1 MRRQM
6 LIMGVKT
13 NVKFENNGLSLDVS
27 PKRKAIT
34 DFVPYEDIDDVI
46 AQRHLY
52 GFGIFVIIWAIAFAA
67 LSSGLTLLLGL
78 FFLWFYWGGKAIIKR
93 KSSDN
98 KDGIIYMRSFNQA
111 KKFADYF
118 KEETEN

>member
-1 MRRQM
+1 MISLTKIPSLVGEEKKYKSPHTSRQM

-93 KSSDN
+93 KSDHQ
-98 KDGIIYMRSFNQA
+98 K
-111 KKFADYF
+111 KKF
-118 KEETEN
+118 